1 MMKVSANVIERRLE
15 AAEAVRA
22 WSKERQR
29 LIDELDVKP
38 HIAEVYH
45 GLHDDITRGDHEF
58 FNLPGGRGSGKSS
71 FCALE
76 IVTQIMKD
84 RSGLSNALIVR
95 KWAVT
100 LRGSVFSQIDWAINT
115 LGVADRWQ
123 HTIMPLQ
130 FVYKDTGQ
138 VIRLTGLDDP
148 QKLKSI
154 KPSRGYFRFLWIEE
168 FSEIVGEPELR
179 NLQQSVLRGG
189 DRFTVFRSFNPPISS
204 ANWANTFVNRP
215 DDRAVTLL
223 TTYKDIPAEWL
234 GQGFIDEAERLK
246 EINPRAYENEYL
258 GIACGSGAEVFP
270 NLEIRRVTDEEYK
283 QLESVYC
290 GLDFGFAA
298 DPSAFVRVA
307 YDRKTETIIFMDEI
321 YKRGQSNRDLYDLI
335 VGHDLNK
342 WLYDPGYWSMFTGE
356 HYGGQLRIVCDCA
369 SPKDIADLRSMGLN
383 VAPCHKEAGCV
394 LYRLRWLQHR
404 KIVID
409 PARCPNAAEEFQNY
423 CYDVDRRTGEILSS
437 VPDARNHT
445 IDAAAYALD
454 KLIYTAKNPA

>member
-1 MMKVSANVIERRLE
+1 M
-15 AAEAVRA
+15 
-22 WSKERQR
+22 
-29 LIDELDVKP
+29 
-38 HIAEVYH
+38 
-45 GLHDDITRGDHEF
+45 
-58 FNLPGGRGSGKSS
+58 
-71 FCALE
+71 
-76 IVTQIMKD
+76 
-84 RSGLSNALIVR
+84 
-95 KWAVT
+95 
-100 LRGSVFSQIDWAINT
+100 
-115 LGVADRWQ
+115 
-123 HTIMPLQ
+123 
-130 FVYKDTGQ
+130 
-138 VIRLTGLDDP
+138 
-148 QKLKSI
+148 
-154 KPSRGYFRFLWIEE
+154 
-168 FSEIVGEPELR
+168 
-179 NLQQSVLRGG
+179 RGG